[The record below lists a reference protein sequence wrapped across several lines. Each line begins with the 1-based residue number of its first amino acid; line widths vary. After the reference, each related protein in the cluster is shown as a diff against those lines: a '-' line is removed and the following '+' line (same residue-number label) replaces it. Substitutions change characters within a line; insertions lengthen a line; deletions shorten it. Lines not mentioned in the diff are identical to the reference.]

1 MFLFTIDHSP
11 FTIFAMQSEIY
22 RLFVYG
28 SLRSGLHNAIY
39 THISRY
45 FVLDGMGAVQGDLYD
60 LGEYPAAVH
69 TTEESFITGEVYH
82 IAQTDNFEWA
92 MSVLDDYEGVDI
104 ALFRREPVHVLFQ
117 NTTIMAWIYWYNG
130 VITDQTQIK
139 SGDYVAYK
147 MGIGK

>member
-1 MFLFTIDHSP
+1 
-11 FTIFAMQSEIY
+11 MQSEIY

-28 SLRSGLHNAIY
+28 SLRSGLHNSIY

-45 FVLDGMGAVQGDLYD
+45 FVLDGMGSVQGKLYD
-60 LGEYPAAVH
+60 LGQYPGAVH

-82 IAQTDNFEWA
+82 IAQAEDFAWA
-92 MSVLDDYEGVDI
+92 MSYLDDYEGVELS
-104 ALFRREPVHVLFQ
+104 LFRRERVHVLFR
-117 NTTIMAWIYWYNG
+117 NTTIIAWIYWYNG
-130 VITDQTQIK
+130 VVTDQTLIE

>member
-1 MFLFTIDHSP
+1 MSSD
-11 FTIFAMQSEIY
+11 IY

-45 FVLDGMGAVQGDLYD
+45 FVLDGMGAVQGKLYD
-60 LGEYPAAVH
+60 IGEYPGAVH
-69 TTEESFITGEVYH
+69 TTEESFVTGEVYH
-82 IAQTDNFEWA
+82 IAQTENFAWA
-92 MSVLDDYEGVDI
+92 ISYLDDYEGVAVPPGEI
-104 ALFRREPVHVLFQ
+104 AAFRRELVNVLFR

-130 VITDQTQIK
+130 TITNQTLIE

-147 MGIGK
+147 LGLGK